1 MPDRR
6 TAVKLPPPPLP
17 AACPHSAVSQIL
29 TRLLTFGL
37 NLATAR
43 SLTPEAYGV
52 RARGG

>member
-1 MPDRR
+1 MSSVLSFV
-6 TAVKLPPPPLP
+6 A
-17 AACPHSAVSQIL
+17 SQVI

-52 RARGG
+52 RNVLDVS